1 MYRFIS
7 DIIGK
12 SSPAYTQSMQIEF
25 LQLTALIVHFKG
37 YDFDPQTHKKEIIR
51 FAWSHFKNEDITAKQ
66 SAYLLICRFI
76 EVYETPDKII
86 LQVYVA
92 LLKSYQ
98 PEAKQLVRDALDIMT
113 PTLDKK
119 FVSQDPPHWIKWTRK
134 VIIEDGHSLPLLI
147 HVLQLIV
154 RHTDIFYKY
163 RGQFVQHISNSL
175 ARIGL
180 LPNSAPENKKL
191 ACNLV
196 ELIINWE
203 KRRIEEA
210 KNATEAPTSV
220 EVKQEPTP
228 MAVDESGASDSQ
240 GGTTPNAA
248 EAASSGPQ
256 PPYVP
261 PPTTIEMVVNFVTRM
276 AATPDP
282 KDPTSAQVASYALDL
297 LREALALWPTVNIK
311 FAFFEKL
318 LSPTA
323 DQPHYVITSLNI
335 LNVILTFQQKSFL
348 ATNITALQTS
358 LLPAIASDNM
368 KITEALAP
376 VLKKII
382 SEYST
387 SIRATLDLIFK
398 RIGELLEQGVN
409 AEKHNIFNLLY
420 LFKSIVEPSTSS
432 DVLSPYLPH
441 LIKMM
446 MRLAKEHFAPPQ
458 ETVNPGSPS
467 PGQPP
472 GAQAKR
478 GSMPPQQQKR
488 DHIPLLRSLQLCA
501 SQIDNPALVPE
512 LRRNLLHAVY
522 LLIDK
527 TLDVSLNTIHNRCI
541 NPNDLCRKRCSLK
554 LL

>member
-1 MYRFIS
+1 MHRFIS
-7 DIIGK
+7 EIIAK

-119 FVSQDPPHWIKWTRK
+119 FAQQDPPHWIKWTRK

-154 RHTDIFYKY
+154 RHTEIFYKY

-203 KRRIEEA
+203 KRRLEEA
-210 KNATEAPTSV
+210 KNATEAPTTVTTTST
-220 EVKQEPTP
+220 EVKPEPTP
-228 MAVDESGASDSQ
+228 MAVDESAASDSQ
-240 GGTTPNAA
+240 GGTTPNAS
-248 EAASSGPQ
+248 EAPAGPQ

-261 PPTTIEMVVNFVTRM
+261 PATTIEMVVNFVTRM

-282 KDPTSAQVASYALDL
+282 KDPSSAQVASYALDL
-297 LREALALWPTVNIK
+297 LREALTLWPTVNIK

-318 LSPTA
+318 LAPTA

-348 ATNITALQTS
+348 ATNIASLQTS
-358 LLPAIASDNM
+358 LLPAVASDNM

-382 SEYST
+382 AEYST
-387 SIRATLDLIFK
+387 SIRSTLEFIWK
-398 RIGELLEQGVN
+398 RITELFDSGVN
-409 AEKHNIFNLLY
+409 AEKHSIFNLLY
-420 LFKSIVEPSTSS
+420 LFKTIVEPSTAS
-432 DVLSPYLPH
+432 DILSPYLPQ

-458 ETVNPGSPS
+458 EGIPGAASPA

-478 GSMPPQQQKR
+478 GGTMPPTMQKR
-488 DHIPLLRSLQLCA
+488 DFIPLLRSLQLCA

-512 LRRNLLHAVY
+512 LKRNLLHAVY
-522 LLIDK
+522 LLVDK
-527 TLDVSLNTIHNRCI
+527 TQDVSTTTT
-541 NPNDLCRKRCSLK
+541 
-554 LL
+554 